1 MPVIGDK
8 FYEIVAGSKAGSW
21 NVVWIRNGRDRPQ
34 VSRYSTPSAR
44 ESVEATFKSRDH
56 AKAYIAEL
64 QKEQSERI
72 TCHD

>member
-8 FYEIVAGSKAGSW
+8 FYEIVAGSMAGSW
-21 NVVWIRNGRDRPQ
+21 SVVWIRNGRDRPQ

-44 ESVEATFKSRDH
+44 ESVPATFNKREH

-64 QKEQSERI
+64 QENKGERVK
-72 TCHD
+72 CHD